1 MKNARS
7 KTINNLIVF
16 SSVNKHALRVNSSP
30 LMPCSSPPSPLLP
43 VPPLSLPWS
52 VISILSVH
60 SFHIGLRSET
70 AMKVVVLWGS
80 LHV

>member
-16 SSVNKHALRVNSSP
+16 SSVNKDALRVNSSP
-30 LMPCSSPPSPLLP
+30 LMLCSSSPSPLPP
-43 VPPLSLPWS
+43 VPRPSLPWS
-52 VISILSVH
+52 LISIRSVH
-60 SFHIGLRSET
+60 SFHISLRAET